1 MRGKRRPLPARIAA
15 LFLIFFFF
23 LTPLFAEM
31 SLFSLLHRVNG
42 RLQWDP
48 YTDMGVI
55 ISGEDRFTFSI
66 DSSTMVHNYKEKI
79 EIGPVRR
86 EDGDILFP
94 QSTALAIIERIEEPR
109 EDGTAPRI
117 AAVLLDPGHGGKD
130 SGAIGTHK
138 KTDGTVLTLKEKDIV
153 LDISNDIF
161 HLLKYRYPDKKILR
175 TRSGDTYPSLEDRVE
190 MANNIHLNTSEAIIF
205 VSIHANASLNSKAKG
220 FEVWYLPPDYR
231 RELIDP
237 KSIDPETKE
246 ILPILNTMLEEEYTV
261 ESVIL
266 AQRILQGIE
275 SEIGEVSVNRG
286 LKDETWFVVR
296 NANMPSVLVEI
307 GFITNPEEAKLLG
320 EEDHLQALTRG
331 IYNGICDFIDY
342 FEQTSGF
349 TE

>member
-1 MRGKRRPLPARIAA
+1 MKGKWRPLSVRILVLLL
-15 LFLIFFFF
+15 LFFH
-23 LTPLFAEM
+23 LTPLSAEM

-48 YTDMGVI
+48 YSDMGVI
-55 ISGEDRFTFSI
+55 ITGEDRFTFSI
-66 DSSTMVHNYKEKI
+66 DSPILVYNYREKL
-79 EIGPVRR
+79 EINPIRFEHG
-86 EDGDILFP
+86 EILFP
-94 QSTALAIIERIEEPR
+94 QDTALAIIERTTDFTEE
-109 EDGTAPRI
+109 GYTPRI

-130 SGAIGTHK
+130 SGAIGRHK
-138 KTDGTVLTLKEKDIV
+138 KKDGTVLTLQEKDIV
-153 LDISNDIF
+153 LDISNEVF
-161 HLLKYRYPDKKILR
+161 QRLKDRYPDKKILR

-190 MANNIHLNTSEAIIF
+190 MANGIDLKKSEAIIF

-237 KSIDPETKE
+237 ESIDPETKE

-275 SEIGEVSVNRG
+275 AEIGEVSVNRG

-307 GFITNPEEAKLLG
+307 GFITNYEEASLLA
-320 EEDHLQALTRG
+320 EENHLQALTRG